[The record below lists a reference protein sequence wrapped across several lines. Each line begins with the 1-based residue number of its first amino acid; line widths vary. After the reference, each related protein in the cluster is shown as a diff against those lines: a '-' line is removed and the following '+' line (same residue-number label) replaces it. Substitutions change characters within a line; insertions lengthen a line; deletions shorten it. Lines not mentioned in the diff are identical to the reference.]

1 MGVARSTVTDLR
13 VVPALTDEAIGF
25 TGNGAPRLSL
35 AVIPGVRLVVEAS
48 TDLVQ
53 WDLIAD
59 TTPATSVLFVTDQVG
74 RGSDHRFYRVQFP
87 EP

>member
-59 TTPATSVLFVTDQVG
+59 TNPGCLAAVLADVLTPWSARISLP
-74 RGSDHRFYRVQFP
+74 R
-87 EP
+87 